1 MRFSYYMCKIKLNTK
16 LQLRVNPINN
26 EIDPSLFIGLTLS
39 ETLNVVY
46 FTYAIRKMHVILSLF
61 ISY

>member
-1 MRFSYYMCKIKLNTK
+1 MRFSYCMCEIKLNTK
-16 LQLRVNPINN
+16 LQLSVNPINN

-46 FTYAIRKMHVILSLF
+46 FTYAIRIIHVILSLF